1 MNKWTIVLVAILANS
16 FLTVAQNWSLK
27 VTSHIGY
34 RKYLLDTKAIKDET
48 LLSGAV
54 IKLYKGTTL
63 VDQAI
68 SDAGGY
74 FAIFV
79 PGNAEYILTVTYTG
93 CFTKR
98 IYINT
103 NNVPKDMQD
112 ASFKPSISIE
122 GFILSKPLPGIDYS
136 TLDQTLAKIVYVPK
150 DKNFGDEELYT
161 KEGLALVSRIEK
173 DEINLVNQF
182 CDLNKEGDE
191 ALLKRDCALA
201 KQKYESALSLL
212 PAEQYPVK
220 QISKAGDCF
229 KEKEEIARKAEE
241 AEAAKALEEKYS
253 ELMAKAEQAFKS
265 DSLTVAKALYT
276 EAIELKKNDQYPQ
289 YKLMEV
295 EMVIAEQ
302 ATLKDN
308 LAKTENLK
316 SKYDAAIKIADE
328 LMAKKLWTD
337 AEDSYYEALKYLPNE
352 KFPKTQI
359 VAINK
364 IKSREMNRNDSKC
377 KEAIDRAG
385 ILEPEYFNAIKLT
398 YENAITYESDAA
410 YLKKKTNETV
420 SEKSS
425 EHVKAML
432 AKYPTGLTEEI
443 ISGNGVVIVKRIL
456 VKEDNVWVYQKK
468 IFNWGGITCF
478 RDNVTIT
485 ESIFENETKLN

>member
-1 MNKWTIVLVAILANS
+1 MKKWKFFLLACLVNSCLA
-16 FLTVAQNWSLK
+16 LAQNWSLK
-27 VTSHIGY
+27 ITSHIGY

-48 LLSGAV
+48 LLSGAM
-54 IKLYKGTTL
+54 IKLYKGNTL
-63 VDQAI
+63 IDQSV

-79 PGNAEYILTVTYTG
+79 PGNGEYILTVTYTG

-103 NNVPKDMQD
+103 NNVPKDMQGVN
-112 ASFKPSISIE
+112 FKPSISIE
-122 GFILSKPLPGIDYS
+122 GFILSKPLPGINYS
-136 TLDQTLAKIVYVPK
+136 TLEQTLAKIVYVPK

-161 KEGLALVSRIEK
+161 KEGLALVARIEK
-173 DEINLVNQF
+173 DEIDLVNQF

-201 KQKYESALSLL
+201 KQKYESALGLL

-220 QISKAGDCF
+220 QLTKAGDCF
-229 KEKEEIARKAEE
+229 KEKEEIAKKAEE
-241 AEAAKALEEKYS
+241 AEAAKALEEKYT
-253 ELMAKAEQAFKS
+253 ELIAKADKAFKS
-265 DSLTVAKALYT
+265 DSLIVAKALYT
-276 EAIELKKNDQYPQ
+276 EAIELKKTDQYPQ
-289 YKLMEV
+289 YKLMEI
-295 EMVIAEQ
+295 EMVITEQ

-308 LAKTENLK
+308 LAKTENLRL
-316 SKYDAAIKIADE
+316 KYEAAIKIADE
-328 LMAKKLWTD
+328 LFAKKLWMD
-337 AEDSYYEALKYLPNE
+337 AEDSYYEALKYMPNE
-352 KFPKTQI
+352 KLPKTQI

-385 ILEPEYFNAIKLT
+385 ILEPEYYNAIKLT
-398 YENAITYESDAA
+398 YENAITYESDAT
-410 YLKKKTNETV
+410 YLKKKSNETV

-432 AKYPTGLTEEI
+432 AKYPSGLTEEI

-468 IFNWGGITCF
+468 IFNWGGVTCF